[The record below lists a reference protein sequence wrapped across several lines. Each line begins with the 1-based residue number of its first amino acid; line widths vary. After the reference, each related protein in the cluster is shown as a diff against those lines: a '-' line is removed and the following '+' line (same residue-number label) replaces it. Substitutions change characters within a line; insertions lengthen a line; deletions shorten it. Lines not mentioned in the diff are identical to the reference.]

1 MEDLAQLMEQLDLIS
16 KSIPEGSYLKMC
28 NNLKNIHQ
36 DIRDRDPPAVDVRR
50 PRVAIPFMPTIP
62 IDIDDD
68 DDENVEEINAYDEWA
83 ENQAAIIYMQE
94 QIKLKQKHLKMLK
107 IRKNI
112 TEVVKRD
119 AIKEKAQQLGIRLRS
134 YTMDNLRT
142 SGVRIPDER
151 VFYKGYLDRQNL
163 LNQGARNDLEEEIRE
178 LEEQIDCIQVL

>member
-16 KSIPEGSYLKMC
+16 KSIPEGNYLKMC
-28 NNLKNIHQ
+28 NNIKNIHH
-36 DIRDRDPPAVDVRR
+36 DIRNRDPPVTDTRR
-50 PRVAIPFMPTIP
+50 PRVAIPFMPTIH
-62 IDIDDD
+62 IDTDD
-68 DDENVEEINAYDEWA
+68 DDENAEEINAYDEWA
-83 ENQAAIIYMQE
+83 ENQAAVIYMQE
-94 QIKLKQKHLKMLK
+94 QIKMKRKHLKMLK

-151 VFYKGYLDRQNL
+151 LFYKGYLDRQNL
-163 LNQGARNDLEEEIRE
+163 LNQGARNDLEEEINE
-178 LEEQIDCIQVL
+178 LEDQIECIQIL